1 MMYILAF
8 IVVIAVMVAIIKVV
22 GGAVLGLIGR
32 IFKFFG
38 TLLWM
43 VLFGVS
49 ALCER
54 LIFHITKFLHIQG
67 LVYLL
72 LGFCTPWS
80 ILYYLFAHLP
90 YSFKEM
96 YVKEKEFFKP
106 KKEERYKALGMG
118 ASLLVPAIFFIAYFE
133 NSPIM
138 ENYVPVMFYVTSSC
152 LYSIYKMIAW
162 IRNNRIPYKNYVAWK
177 KWTKEDAPDFVD
189 TEIREKI
196 EVMTRNL
203 TQNTELQMDII
214 SGSGTVAS
222 AIAAASG
229 STLPSTTKRSKE
241 RKIFTIYNMVYG
253 RATAFLSYFGRNTE
267 TDEPLFFS
275 PEMSPSAEELREY
288 GILISD
294 QGIYISQYERKDI
307 ELPFNGL
314 WRVIPIKNTE
324 GSILESLVVD
334 YGLDPIIQIERSNH
348 YDLEKIKILLDSVIE
363 TKIPLSLFK
372 GQVTTELE
380 KVLDSAEK
388 NSAIEATQQKINMQQ
403 NLSDI
408 SKAMKMGTTFDAFKE
423 NTKIA
428 DTMVRQMSK
437 GKDGQAGH
445 GAAAEYANTTI
456 DQLKVTRFGAQQV
469 GADNK
474 PNGPDRTFLGK
485 SIQCKYRKTG
495 QKSIDEAFDSDG
507 NYRYIKQDTGEIELL
522 EIPKE
527 QYTPKVLAYFQE
539 KLDNATN
546 LKGKNIKAKDTLL
559 KGNTTYKQAK
569 MTALSGSLESIAFD
583 SLRGISNSIPGASI
597 SALVTFGTCIWNGE
611 EVTEA
616 SKKSLVTGFYVVK
629 KSAIQNTLT
638 MQLEREYIIGGF
650 TNPLYAISQKTASSI
665 SSSKVAKSALGK
677 KIGMNKMTGTK
688 LISGTVTTAVVFG
701 PDLCN
706 AFKGKISG
714 AQLTKNAL
722 VSAAGMVG
730 SMVGAAIV
738 GGSTAGIG
746 AMAGATGG
754 GAIASAGAKKLLD
767 KFIEDD
773 AVTMFRIVREEFLD
787 LVMLFSFSKEEFDKI
802 VTETIAQEN
811 MAKRLQEMYQ
821 SDDPREDIRQ
831 DIEKS
836 IQDTL
841 SRRQKITNEMYLQ
854 GMQELLLEAEAS

>member
-1 MMYILAF
+1 MYILAF

-38 TLLWM
+38 TLLWI

-214 SGSGTVAS
+214 SSSGTVAS

-229 STLPSTTKRSKE
+229 STLPSTTKSSKE

-314 WRVIPIKNTE
+314 WRVVPIKNTE

-363 TKIPLSLFK
+363 TRIPLSLFK

-388 NSAIEATQQKINMQQ
+388 NSAIKNAQQKFNMQQ
-403 NLSDI
+403 NVSDI
-408 SKAMKMGTTFDAFKE
+408 SNAMKMGTALEAFKE
-423 NTKIA
+423 NTKSA
-428 DTMVRQMSK
+428 DTMARQMSK

-445 GAAAEYANTTI
+445 GAAAEYANTAI

-474 PNGPDRTFLGK
+474 PNGPDRTYLGK
-485 SIQCKYRKTG
+485 SIQCKYWQTG
-495 QKSIDEAFDSDG
+495 KKSIDEAFDNG
-507 NYRYIKQDTGEIELL
+507 NYRYINQDTGEIGLL

-527 QYTPKVLAYFQE
+527 QYTPKELAYFQE
-539 KLDNATN
+539 KLDNAPN
-546 LKGKNIKAKDTLL
+546 LQGKDIKAKDILL
-559 KGNTTYKQAK
+559 KSKTNYKQAK
-569 MTALSGSLESIAFD
+569 MIALSGSLESIVID
-583 SLRGISNSIPGASI
+583 NIKGITNSIPGASI
-597 SALVTFGTCIWNGE
+597 SALVTFGKCIWNGE

-638 MQLEREYIIGGF
+638 MQLGREYIIGRF
-650 TNPLYAISQKTASSI
+650 TNPLYAVSQKTASSI
-665 SSSKVAKSALGK
+665 SRSKVAKSALGK

-701 PDLCN
+701 PDLCK
-706 AFKGKISG
+706 AFQGKISG

-746 AMAGATGG
+746 AMAGAAGG